1 MGCGAAIASEQ
12 YLYITT
18 HFGRLAMRSG
28 LRHNVIRWHLEKAAR
43 MAYTHETYRL
53 FCFP

>member
-1 MGCGAAIASEQ
+1 MASEH

-28 LRHNVIRWHLEKAAR
+28 LHHVIRWHLEKAVR